1 MITGRIL
8 SMLSICL
15 LSCVFIAIY
24 FKESITPFF
33 YSIAICLPIAAILLY
48 ISRKNKIKQVRLK
61 IKDSFFI
68 VSMSWILIG
77 IIGAL
82 PYFFS
87 HNNISL
93 TDSLFES
100 ISGFT
105 TTGSSILTD
114 IEALPKSL
122 LFWRSLTHW
131 IGGIGIIV
139 LVLMVL
145 PEMQLGGYKIFN
157 RESSLQE
164 RITPK
169 AKSAGFRVF
178 LIYLGLTIA
187 EIIFLLFGKMSLFD
201 SVCHSFATVA
211 TGGFS
216 PKNTSITDYSP
227 YIQYV
232 IMVFMILAGTNFT
245 VHYILLHG
253 KFKKAFKNEELK
265 LYLLIILILGGI
277 VTAGLYL
284 KAHLPFEQAFREAYF
299 QLISIITCT
308 CFATADYL
316 QWPQY
321 LWILIFFAM
330 FIGGSTGS
338 TAGGIKVSRHLII
351 LKNINRR
358 FKQMLYPK
366 AIIMVRYN
374 NKSLG
379 ENENSKV
386 MTFVSLYFIV
396 FTISTV
402 LLVFTGMDIQSSA
415 GSTATC
421 MAGIG
426 PGIGLVGPADN
437 FSAIPKISKYILM
450 VLMIIGRLELF
461 TVLILFSKSFRRA
474 V

>member
-308 CFATADYL
+308 GFATADYL

>member
-1 MITGRIL
+1 
-8 SMLSICL
+8 MLSICL

-308 CFATADYL
+308 GFATADYL

>member
-82 PYFFS
+82 PYLFS

-308 CFATADYL
+308 GFATADYL

-402 LLVFTGMDIQSSA
+402 LLVFTGMDIQ
-415 GSTATC
+415 
-421 MAGIG
+421 
-426 PGIGLVGPADN
+426 
-437 FSAIPKISKYILM
+437 
-450 VLMIIGRLELF
+450 
-461 TVLILFSKSFRRA
+461 
-474 V
+474 